1 MAVSYGSV
9 TWLRG
14 HADGKARRDA
24 QMILNHTGA
33 IECLVG
39 AARVASF
46 HCRQSSA
53 MMRHADDVTL
63 DPPGP
68 PIAPPRQEHIPHPP
82 GAEAVPW
89 ERR

>member
-1 MAVSYGSV
+1 MPLGSV
-9 TWLRG
+9 ANDRLR
-14 HADGKARRDA
+14 H
-24 QMILNHTGA
+24 MLILNHTGA

-63 DPPGP
+63 DPPGTP
-68 PIAPPRQEHIPHPP
+68 DRPAATGAHPTP
-82 GAEAVPW
+82 TG
-89 ERR
+89 R

>member
-9 TWLRG
+9 KWLRG
-14 HADGKARRDA
+14 QADGKARRDA
-24 QMILNHTGA
+24 QMILNHTGV

-46 HCRQSSA
+46 HCRQPSA

-63 DPPGP
+63 DPPGTLDRP
-68 PIAPPRQEHIPHPP
+68 AATGAHSTHP
-82 GAEAVPW
+82 G
-89 ERR
+89 R

>member
-1 MAVSYGSV
+1 
-9 TWLRG
+9 
-14 HADGKARRDA
+14 
-24 QMILNHTGA
+24 MILNRTGA

-53 MMRHADDVTL
+53 MMRHAGDVTL

-68 PIAPPRQEHIPHPP
+68 PIGDAAT
-82 GAEAVPW
+82 GAHSTPTG
-89 ERR
+89 R